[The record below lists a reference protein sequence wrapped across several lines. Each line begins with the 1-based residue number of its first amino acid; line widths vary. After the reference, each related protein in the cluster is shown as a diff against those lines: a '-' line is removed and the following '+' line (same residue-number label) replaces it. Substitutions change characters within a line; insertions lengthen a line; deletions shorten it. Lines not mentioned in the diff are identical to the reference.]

1 MYNLSGKIQKVSDL
15 WLQFR
20 QSGMFKS
27 SLFVSISKAV
37 SSLLNL
43 VFMVYSVN
51 ILTKSENGLF
61 QYYAGFI
68 PVLLA
73 IAEFGLPTALV
84 KFLAPVTTD
93 KQKIGD
99 LLSSSLLIKLGAL
112 VALTLISLTAS
123 ILLKESTLVVSLL
136 VLGSFIL
143 SFNSFF
149 ESIFICFGNYISLSF
164 WNPLPNLI
172 RFVVLYSADRFTERA
187 LGHLDILAIFT
198 ISPIF
203 VLILFFFVFPR
214 KQLNWSGEKNGIREM
229 TYTLTSFN
237 GYAFLAS
244 IFAMISDRME
254 IFFLKWYYSQESAAV
269 YGTALQL
276 FSGFVILFSVINSLI
291 YPKLSRLVDSD
302 EFPKFLWK
310 SVMLSVGM
318 AVLLS
323 PGFFWRN
330 GY

>member
-143 SFNSFF
+143 SFNSFLKV
-149 ESIFICFGNYISLSF
+149 SLSVLEIIYLYLF
-164 WNPLPNLI
+164 GTLYLI
-172 RFVVLYSADRFTERA
+172 
-187 LGHLDILAIFT
+187 
-198 ISPIF
+198 
-203 VLILFFFVFPR
+203 
-214 KQLNWSGEKNGIREM
+214 
-229 TYTLTSFN
+229 
-237 GYAFLAS
+237 
-244 IFAMISDRME
+244 
-254 IFFLKWYYSQESAAV
+254 
-269 YGTALQL
+269 
-276 FSGFVILFSVINSLI
+276 
-291 YPKLSRLVDSD
+291 
-302 EFPKFLWK
+302 
-310 SVMLSVGM
+310 
-318 AVLLS
+318 
-323 PGFFWRN
+323 
-330 GY
+330 